1 MRGVRSL
8 RGMTLLATVAVVA
21 FLVTVVMVVVPS
33 ASARDAYQANVTV
46 LPFTSYQDMAVDA
59 GHGRL
64 FVSGGDLVVVTDLDG
79 HIVKTIDGEK
89 GASGLALSADGAT
102 LYAALNGAG
111 AIAAISTAKLKET
124 ARYKV
129 GSFCPRDLALA
140 QGRIWFSHECD
151 AARAGFSSLQ
161 LGGGRPVVRQWGW
174 SSFIAPQLA
183 ATQQWPDLLLVGAVT
198 QPLTAY
204 DISGGD
210 PVIQLPSDQSS
221 QPRSRDFALTG
232 DGRQVVVAGDGHLL
246 LNTWGLVQVG
256 LYPSGPQ
263 ANAVA
268 VGARDRV
275 AAGVADN
282 GVGAVDLYVY
292 EAGASSPTWTYDFG
306 GRANSQMDDTLA
318 QHGLAWGP
326 DNSRVYAVTTLFDRS
341 APLLRVLVPS
351 TSSATALTLNYL
363 DPPFV
368 GDPTGLQVHL
378 GGQLTALTG
387 VAPGAQTLHLVRQ
400 DLLGEE
406 QLPDVRT
413 DAAGNYDFHDTL
425 RGPGLTTYTVRFD
438 GAGDLGASQQSL
450 SFDLSSP

>member
-1 MRGVRSL
+1 MA
-8 RGMTLLATVAVVA
+8 LLATVAVVA
-21 FLVTVVMVVVPS
+21 LLVVVMVVPS

-59 GHGRL
+59 GHGHL
-64 FVSGGDLVVVTDLDG
+64 FISGGDLVVVTDLDG
-79 HIVKTIDGEK
+79 HIVKTIDGLK

-102 LYAALNGAG
+102 LYAA
-111 AIAAISTAKLKET
+111 ISTAKLKET

-129 GSFCPRDLALA
+129 GSLCPRDLALA

-161 LGGGRPVVRQWGW
+161 LGGGHPVVKQWGW

-210 PVIQLPSDQSS
+210 PVIQLPSEQSS
-221 QPRSRDFALTG
+221 PLRSRDFALTG
-232 DGRQVVVAGDGHLL
+232 DGRQVVVAGDAGHSL

-256 LYPSGPQ
+256 VYPSGPQ

-268 VGARDRV
+268 IGARDRV

-306 GRANSQMDDTLA
+306 GRANSQLDDTLA

-351 TSSATALTLNYL
+351 TFSATALTLNYL
-363 DPPFV
+363 DPPFL

-387 VAPGAQTLHLVRQ
+387 VGTGAQTLHLVRQ

-413 DAAGNYDFHDTL
+413 DAAGNYDFYDTL

>member
-1 MRGVRSL
+1 
-8 RGMTLLATVAVVA
+8 MTLLATVAVVA

-64 FVSGGDLVVVTDLDG
+64 FVS
-79 HIVKTIDGEK
+79 
-89 GASGLALSADGAT
+89 DGAT

-161 LGGGRPVVRQWGW
+161 LGGGRPVVKQWGW

-232 DGRQVVVAGDGHLL
+232 DGRQVVV
-246 LNTWGLVQVG
+246 
-256 LYPSGPQ
+256 
-263 ANAVA
+263 
-268 VGARDRV
+268 
-275 AAGVADN
+275 AGVADN

>member
-1 MRGVRSL
+1 MRGVRGL
-8 RGMTLLATVAVVA
+8 RGMALLATAAVVA
-21 FLVTVVMVVVPS
+21 FLVVALVVPS

-59 GHGRL
+59 DHGHL

-102 LYAALNGAG
+102 LYAALNSAG

-151 AARAGFSSLQ
+151 GDRVGFSSLQ
-161 LGGGRPVVRQWGW
+161 LDGGRPVVKQWGW
-174 SSFIAPQLA
+174 GSFIAPQLA

-198 QPLTAY
+198 LPLTTY
-204 DISGGD
+204 DISDGD
-210 PVIQLPSDQSS
+210 PVVQLPSEQASP
-221 QPRSRDFALTG
+221 PRSRDFALTAG
-232 DGRQVVVAGDGHLL
+232 GHQVVVAGDAGHLV
-246 LNTWGLVQVG
+246 LNTWGLEQVG

-282 GVGAVDLYVY
+282 SPGAVDLYVY
-292 EAGASSPTWTYDFG
+292 EAGASSPTWTFDLG
-306 GRANSQMDDTLA
+306 GRANSQLDDMLA

-326 DNSRVYAVTTLFDRS
+326 DNSRAYAVTTLFDRS
-341 APLLRVLVPS
+341 APLLRVLVSS

-387 VAPGAQTLHLVRQ
+387 VATGEQTLHLVRQ

-413 DAAGNYDFHDTL
+413 DAAGNYDFYDTL